1 MTKTMKIILYTAL
14 AILLAIVLFIVLS
27 FFGNPI
33 SKIMADKAA
42 DQYLETH
49 HRDLDLVHE
58 RAYYNFK
65 DGTYVVELWDKNSID
80 TKFTLD
86 FDSFGKM
93 KRDTFDDRLFNTF
106 RRYMGFLDDLAD
118 EVAKDSE
125 LDFVIWLRPD
135 DDTDYRDYL
144 TLDQDFDRDNLP
156 SKITAGFKAYA
167 EKPSLDDL
175 MNGLKKV
182 YEALKERN
190 IAVSEYS
197 GLVVPNADKAE
208 EGKAESWANAISA
221 GDVPEDVIVDGDLD
235 ELKRIFDEENSYV
248 NTKSSRLLPK
258 FKTQKIN
265 SCCAA

>member
-1 MTKTMKIILYTAL
+1 MTKKSKIILNAVLT
-14 AILLAIVLFIVLS
+14 ILLAIALFIVLS
-27 FFGNPI
+27 FYGNPI

-65 DGTYVVELWDKNSID
+65 DGTYVVRLWDKNSID
-80 TKFTLD
+80 TKFTLEY
-86 FDSFGKM
+86 DSFGKM
-93 KRDTFDDRLFNTF
+93 KHDTFDDRLFNTF
-106 RRYMGFLDDLAD
+106 RRYMGFLDDLGD
-118 EVAKDSE
+118 EIAKDSG

-135 DDTDYRDYL
+135 DDIDYRAYL
-144 TLDQDFDRDNLP
+144 TLDQDFDAKALP
-156 SKITAGFKAYA
+156 SKVEAGFKAYA

-208 EGKAESWANAISA
+208 EGRAESWANAISA
-221 GDVPEDVIVDGDLD
+221 GDVPERVIVDGDME
-235 ELKRIFDEENSYV
+235 ELKRLFDEGN
-248 NTKSSRLLPK
+248 
-258 FKTQKIN
+258 KILHK
-265 SCCAA
+265 

>member
-1 MTKTMKIILYTAL
+1 MKIILYTAL

-27 FFGNPI
+27 LFGNPI
-33 SKIMADKAA
+33 SKIMAEKAA

-49 HRDLDLVHE
+49 YTELDLVRE

-80 TKFTLD
+80 TKFTLE

-106 RRYMGFLDDLAD
+106 RRYMGFLDDLGD
-118 EVAKDSE
+118 EIAKDSG

-135 DDTDYRDYL
+135 DNFDYRAHL
-144 TLDQDFDRDNLP
+144 TLDQDFDKDNLP

-190 IAVSEYS
+190 IAVSTYS

-208 EGKAESWANAISA
+208 EGRAESWANAISA
-221 GDVPEDVIVDGDLD
+221 GDVPERVIVDGDME
-235 ELKRIFDEENSYV
+235 ELKRLFDEGN
-248 NTKSSRLLPK
+248 
-258 FKTQKIN
+258 KILHK
-265 SCCAA
+265 

>member
-14 AILLAIVLFIVLS
+14 AILLAIALFIVLS
-27 FFGNPI
+27 FYGNPI

-65 DGTYVVELWDKNSID
+65 DGTYVVRLWDKNSVD
-80 TKFTLD
+80 TKFDLS
-86 FDSFGKM
+86 FDSFAKM
-93 KRDTFDDRLFNTF
+93 TNDTYSDRLFNTF
-106 RRYMGFLDDLAD
+106 CRYMSFLDELGD
-118 EVAKDSE
+118 EIAKDSG
-125 LDFVIWLRPD
+125 LDFELWLRPD
-135 DDTDYRDYL
+135 DDIDYREYL
-144 TLDQDFDRDNLP
+144 TLDQEFDRDILP

-208 EGKAESWANAISA
+208 EGEAESWANAISA
-221 GDVPEDVIVDGDLD
+221 GDVPEDVIVDGDME
-235 ELKRIFDEENSYV
+235 ELKRLFDEGN
-248 NTKSSRLLPK
+248 
-258 FKTQKIN
+258 KILHK
-265 SCCAA
+265 

>member
-14 AILLAIVLFIVLS
+14 AILLAIALFILLS
-27 FFGNPI
+27 FYGNPI

-42 DQYLETH
+42 DKYLETH
-49 HRDLDLVHE
+49 YTDLDLVHE

-65 DGTYVVELWDKNSID
+65 DGTYVVRLWDKHSID
-80 TKFTLD
+80 TKFNLE

-118 EVAKDSE
+118 EVAKDSG

-135 DDTDYRDYL
+135 DDADYRDYL
-144 TLDQDFDRDNLP
+144 TLDQDFDKDNLP
-156 SKITAGFKAYA
+156 SKITAEIKDYA

-190 IAVSEYS
+190 IAVSTYS

-208 EGKAESWANAISA
+208 EGRAESWANAISA
-221 GDVPEDVIVDGDLD
+221 GDVPERVIVDGDME
-235 ELKRIFDEENSYV
+235 ELKRLFDEGN
-248 NTKSSRLLPK
+248 
-258 FKTQKIN
+258 KILHKN
-265 SCCAA
+265 YE

>member
-1 MTKTMKIILYTAL
+1 MTKKSKIILNAVLT
-14 AILLAIVLFIVLS
+14 ILLLIVIFTQFV
-27 FFGNPI
+27 FYGNPI
-33 SKIMADKAA
+33 SKILADKAA
-42 DQYLETH
+42 DEYLKTH
-49 HRDLDLVHE
+49 YTDLDLVHE

-65 DGTYVVELWDKNSID
+65 DGTYVVSLWDMKSID
-80 TKFTLD
+80 TKFNLE

-93 KRDTFDDRLFNTF
+93 KRDTFDDRLFNTL

-118 EVAKDSE
+118 EIAKDSG

-135 DDTDYRDYL
+135 DDFDYREYL
-144 TLDQDFDRDNLP
+144 TLDQDFDKDNLP

-197 GLVVPNADKAE
+197 GLVIPNADKAE
-208 EGKAESWANAISA
+208 EGRAESWVNAISA
-221 GDVPEDVIVDGDLD
+221 GDVPERVIVDGDME
-235 ELKRIFDEENSYV
+235 ELKRLFDEGN
-248 NTKSSRLLPK
+248 
-258 FKTQKIN
+258 KILHK
-265 SCCAA
+265 

>member
-1 MTKTMKIILYTAL
+1 MYMTKTMKIILYTAL
-14 AILLAIVLFIVLS
+14 AILLAIALFIVLS
-27 FFGNPI
+27 FYGNPI

-49 HRDLDLVHE
+49 HRDLDLVRE

-106 RRYMGFLDDLAD
+106 RRYMGFLDDLGD
-118 EVAKDSE
+118 EIAKDSG

-135 DDTDYRDYL
+135 DNFDYREYL
-144 TLDQDFDRDNLP
+144 TLDQDFDKDNLP
-156 SKITAGFKAYA
+156 SKITADFKAYA

-197 GLVVPNADKAE
+197 GLVVPNDDKKEDGEAE
-208 EGKAESWANAISA
+208 TWKNAISA
-221 GDVPEDVIVDGDLD
+221 GDVPERVIVDGDME
-235 ELKRIFDEENSYV
+235 ELKRLFDEGN
-248 NTKSSRLLPK
+248 
-258 FKTQKIN
+258 KILHK
-265 SCCAA
+265 

>member
-1 MTKTMKIILYTAL
+1 MYMTKTMKIILYTAL
-14 AILLAIVLFIVLS
+14 AILLAIALFIVLS
-27 FFGNPI
+27 FYGNPI

-49 HRDLDLVHE
+49 HRDLDLVRE

-106 RRYMGFLDDLAD
+106 RRYMYLLDELGD
-118 EVAKDSE
+118 EIAKDSG

-135 DDTDYRDYL
+135 DNFDYRAHL
-144 TLDQDFDRDNLP
+144 TLDQDFDKDNLP
-156 SKITAGFKAYA
+156 SKVTAGFKAYA

-175 MNGLKKV
+175 MNGLKKL
-182 YEALKERN
+182 YEVLKERD
-190 IAVSEYS
+190 IAVKTYS
-197 GLVVPNADKAE
+197 GLVIPNDDKKEDGEAE
-208 EGKAESWANAISA
+208 TWKNAISVN
-221 GDVPEDVIVDGDLD
+221 DVPEEVIIKEDMK
-235 ELKRIFDEENSYV
+235 ELKRIYDEGNEILH
-248 NTKSSRLLPK
+248 K
-258 FKTQKIN
+258 
-265 SCCAA
+265 